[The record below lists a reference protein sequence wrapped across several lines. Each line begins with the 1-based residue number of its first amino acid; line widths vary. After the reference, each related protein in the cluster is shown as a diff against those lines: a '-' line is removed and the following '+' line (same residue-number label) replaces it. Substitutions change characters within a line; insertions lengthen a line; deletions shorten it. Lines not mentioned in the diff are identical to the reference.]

1 MEDNFKRGSVE
12 KETFKK
18 VSPDRFIVDPKKY
31 ANYVEDITD
40 TYEMNKEDIEDV
52 YKDEPAL
59 KKKALKFNEDMYKFL
74 TKVHTLLN
82 KNIRPMGA

>member
-1 MEDNFKRGSVE
+1 
-12 KETFKK
+12 
-18 VSPDRFIVDPKKY
+18 
-31 ANYVEDITD
+31 
-40 TYEMNKEDIEDV
+40 MNKEDIEDV